1 LIATFRVSIR
11 LPMRRDWRNRVD
23 RKESEA
29 DEVSVFTLSA
39 WRELLS
45 YARPYRWT
53 VVLGGVLGLL
63 GGLTGL
69 LEPMVTKELVDALER
84 NDTVGGLLLL
94 LTAAVLASAVFTLL
108 GSFLLGRTAESV
120 VRDARLKL
128 IHRILRL
135 RVSQFARFPPGDLMS
150 RVSTD
155 TTLMNQAVSHALID
169 SVKGILMMV
178 AILTVMVVMEPVLVL
193 VTIGVLVVCGILV
206 GILAPLYTR
215 YNVTVQ
221 ESLGDIGNTLERS
234 LGAFRTIKA
243 TGVET
248 QVEATA
254 VAASD
259 RAWKYGVKLARMDG
273 AMGAIAMMGIHL
285 SFLAVLG
292 IGGAR
297 VASGETALGT
307 LIAFLL
313 YLFYL
318 IEPATELLDSVAQF
332 SAGVAAV
339 RRIRE
344 VQQLEVEADVE
355 PQPMQ
360 GGDTRTSA
368 SLRFDDVF
376 FRYPGTESAVHHG
389 VSFDVP
395 PGGVTAFVGASGAGK
410 STLFALIERFY
421 EPDSGQI
428 TLDGRDIG
436 HWPLGRLRSA
446 IGYVEQDAPV
456 LAGTLRENLLLG
468 VEDASDE
475 DIDRVLVSTR
485 LDGLI
490 ARLPDGLDT
499 KVGHRGNTLSGGE
512 RQRIAVARALLRRPR
527 LLMLDEVTSQLDA
540 LNELALREAI
550 EHAAKETTVLVV
562 AHRLSTVVRAD
573 RIVVMEAGRVR
584 AIGAH
589 HELVETDDLYRELA
603 ATQLIAA
610 Q

>member
-1 LIATFRVSIR
+1 
-11 LPMRRDWRNRVD
+11 MD
-23 RKESEA
+23 RKESETDET

-39 WRELLS
+39 WRELLG

-84 NDTVGGLLLL
+84 NETVGGLLLL
-94 LTAAVLASAVFTLL
+94 LTVAVLASAMFSLL

-128 IHRILRL
+128 IRRILRL

-178 AILTVMVVMEPVLVL
+178 AILTAMVVMEPVLVL
-193 VTIGVLVVCGILV
+193 VTLGVLVVCGILV
-206 GILAPLYTR
+206 GILAPVYTR

-248 QVEATA
+248 QVEANA

-297 VASGETALGT
+297 VASGDTALGT

-339 RRIRE
+339 RRIRD
-344 VQQLEVEADVE
+344 VQQLDVEADIE
-355 PQPMQ
+355 HRALP
-360 GGDTRTSA
+360 GDDTRTSA
-368 SLRFDDVF
+368 SLRFEDVV
-376 FRYPGTESAVHHG
+376 FRYPDTESAVHHG

-468 VEDASDE
+468 VDDASDE

-485 LDGLI
+485 LDGLV

-527 LLMLDEVTSQLDA
+527 LLLLDEVTSQLDA

-589 HELVETDDLYRELA
+589 HELVENDDLYRELA

>member
-355 PQPMQ
+355 PQPMH
-360 GGDTRTSA
+360 GDDTRTSA

>member
-1 LIATFRVSIR
+1 
-11 LPMRRDWRNRVD
+11 MRRDWRNRVD

-355 PQPMQ
+355 PQPMH
-360 GGDTRTSA
+360 GDDTRTSA